1 MTNSNEREIT
11 FASSI
16 CVYFSSSDIE
26 VKRNERDNILE
37 GIKQIN
43 SWIKEGKYTRV
54 SKQQDSVYLKY
65 AVELILYSSAQSIF
79 LCEIFD

>member
-1 MTNSNEREIT
+1 MCAISFHTHTHTRIYEKTRALINIRSSSLMTNSNEREIT

-43 SWIKEGKYTRV
+43 S
-54 SKQQDSVYLKY
+54 
-65 AVELILYSSAQSIF
+65 
-79 LCEIFD
+79 